1 MAPLLLLIDA
11 LRKPRNIA
19 SVLFDVCSDITHVL
33 MVLFLEKD
41 LCVYFV
47 FQLCQLF
54 WSNESF
60 LFKCAAHLYLCDA
73 LYHVAT

>member
-1 MAPLLLLIDA
+1 M
-11 LRKPRNIA
+11 A
-19 SVLFDVCSDITHVL
+19 SVLFDVCSNIAHVL
-33 MVLFLEKD
+33 VVLFLEKY

-60 LFKCAAHLYLCDA
+60 LFKRSAHLYLCNA
-73 LYHVAT
+73 LYDVAA